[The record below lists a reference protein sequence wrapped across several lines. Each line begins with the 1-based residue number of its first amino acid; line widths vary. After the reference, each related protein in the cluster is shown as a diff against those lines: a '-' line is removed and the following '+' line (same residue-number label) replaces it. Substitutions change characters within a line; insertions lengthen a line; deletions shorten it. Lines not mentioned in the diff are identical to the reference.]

1 MKRVITF
8 ALLFLL
14 SDQLHAQPSWELVEP
29 MPTAR
34 MDAAS
39 AVVDDTLYVMGGR
52 QSETGSGA
60 GSEGLVDVVEAY
72 VPLTDTYTDTW
83 LTDYPPLPHP
93 AALQASAV
101 VGRRIYLL
109 GGIGPERQ
117 TLDCIWHWEPG
128 EPIWTEGASLPSPL
142 EGAAATTL
150 QDDTILLIGGLTAGG
165 EYMDEVLFLFP
176 DTYGDSTEQA
186 PELDQARAAAGAV
199 RVRDVVLVTGGYF
212 YGPMGNCELFGG
224 VTWATGPP
232 LPHPTGSHVTCVS
245 EGRTFVIGGQGS
257 GGPLAELL
265 SLEELHGEWE
275 SEDPLTI
282 PRARLAGGIV
292 GAFLVAAGG
301 MGPEGSIA
309 LDSVERAEVES
320 IGSFPMEEPHPVQ
333 PSLRITLWPNPVST
347 HFTVTAELGAREN
360 WEMLLHSPTGQ
371 RVWST
376 SGLSKRVRVVAAPK
390 LSLSSGVYFLSL
402 RTTTH
407 QTTTPVMVLE

>member
-1 MKRVITF
+1 M
-8 ALLFLL
+8 
-14 SDQLHAQPSWELVEP
+14 
-29 MPTAR
+29 
-34 MDAAS
+34 
-39 AVVDDTLYVMGGR
+39 
-52 QSETGSGA
+52 
-60 GSEGLVDVVEAY
+60 
-72 VPLTDTYTDTW
+72 
-83 LTDYPPLPHP
+83 
-93 AALQASAV
+93 
-101 VGRRIYLL
+101 
-109 GGIGPERQ
+109 
-117 TLDCIWHWEPG
+117 
-128 EPIWTEGASLPSPL
+128 
-142 EGAAATTL
+142 
-150 QDDTILLIGGLTAGG
+150 
-165 EYMDEVLFLFP
+165 
-176 DTYGDSTEQA
+176 
-186 PELDQARAAAGAV
+186 
-199 RVRDVVLVTGGYF
+199 
-212 YGPMGNCELFGG
+212 
-224 VTWATGPP
+224 
-232 LPHPTGSHVTCVS
+232 
-245 EGRTFVIGGQGS
+245 IGGQGS

>member
-1 MKRVITF
+1 MKRVTTF

-14 SDQLHAQPSWELVEP
+14 SNQPYAQSAWDLVEP

-39 AVVDDTLYVMGGR
+39 AVVGDTLYVMGGR

-60 GSEGLVDVVEAY
+60 GSEGFVDVVEAY
-72 VPLTDTYTDTW
+72 VPVTDTW
-83 LTDYPPLPHP
+83 LIDYPPLPIP

-109 GGIGPERQ
+109 GGLAPERQ

-128 EPIWTEGASLPSPL
+128 EPIWTEGASLPSPV

-150 QDDTILLIGGLTAGG
+150 LDGTILLIGGLTAGG
-165 EYMDEVLFLFP
+165 EYMDEVLFLLP
-176 DTYGDSTEQA
+176 DTYDTTDPA

-224 VTWATGPP
+224 VAWATGPH
-232 LPHPTGSHVTCVS
+232 LLHPTGSHVACVS
-245 EGRTFVIGGQGS
+245 EGRTFVIGGQGLS
-257 GGPLAELL
+257 GNPLAEVQ
-265 SLEELHGEWE
+265 SLDSLHGEWE
-275 SEDPLTI
+275 LSQEPLTI
-282 PRARLAGGIV
+282 PRERLAGGAL
-292 GAFLVAAGG
+292 GGFLVAAGG
-301 MGPEGSIA
+301 MGPEGSRA
-309 LDSVERAEVES
+309 LDSVERIEVES
-320 IGSFPMEEPHPVQ
+320 VGRSPMEEPHPVR
-333 PSLRITLWPNPVST
+333 PSLRIVLWPNPVRAR
-347 HFTVTAELGAREN
+347 FTVSAELGAIES

-376 SGLSKRVRVVAAPK
+376 SGSSKRIRIVAAPDP
-390 LSLSSGVYFLSL
+390 SLSSGVYFLSL